1 MFVFCRPR
9 LLTVITHGRLSQE
22 MREQLK
28 SLSARDVLAIET
40 ACSTSI
46 LSHDELPWKRCSSLT
61 REVYTY
67 PEVLK
72 VHVIAICTL
81 GMQILFDDPLP
92 IHIHSLLSSVYWYQV
107 LGTVTLTSLTC

>member
-81 GMQILFDDPLP
+81 GMQILTTLY
-92 IHIHSLLSSVYWYQV
+92 LSTFTAFSVLSTGIKYSV
-107 LGTVTLTSLTC
+107 R